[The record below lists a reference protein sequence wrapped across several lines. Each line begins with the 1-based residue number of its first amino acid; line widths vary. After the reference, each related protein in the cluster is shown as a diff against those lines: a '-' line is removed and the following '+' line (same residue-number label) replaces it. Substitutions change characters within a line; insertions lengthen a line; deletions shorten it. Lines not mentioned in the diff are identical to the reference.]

1 MNIENNNDNNNISN
15 ENGNNNDDDNQNN
28 INNNYEIFA
37 HGTSSNRE
45 VSMRDHPKFR
55 EMIGNNSTIFI

>member
-28 INNNYEIFA
+28 IYNNYEIFA
-37 HGTSSNRE
+37 HGTSSNSG
-45 VSMRDHPKFR
+45 VLSKIQKNDWQQ
-55 EMIGNNSTIFI
+55 